1 MTLAIE
7 SALESKSTEVK
18 IRESATNAQYI
29 QTTKAMTLKTTQENY
44 ARKWISTWKQI
55 HKVKIRE

>member
-44 ARKWISTWKQI
+44 ARK
-55 HKVKIRE
+55 